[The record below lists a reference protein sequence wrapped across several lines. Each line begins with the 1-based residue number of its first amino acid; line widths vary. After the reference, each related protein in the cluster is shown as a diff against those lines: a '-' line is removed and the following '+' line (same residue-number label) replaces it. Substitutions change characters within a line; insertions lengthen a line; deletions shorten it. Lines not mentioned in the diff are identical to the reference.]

1 MRERKTR
8 GSRMI
13 SMIIELYLT
22 GDNHVD
28 TLVEKFNISKKTF
41 YRDIEP
47 LKPMIV
53 RSSKGTYNLSKPVSE
68 ELSAFNLKSKN
79 NK

>member
-1 MRERKTR
+1 
-8 GSRMI
+8 MI

-28 TLVEKFNISKKTF
+28 ILVKKFNINKKTF

-47 LKPMIV
+47 LKPMII
-53 RSSKGTYNLSKPVSE
+53 RSSKGTYNLSKSVSDV
-68 ELSAFNLKSKN
+68 LSSFNFKSEN
-79 NK
+79 T